1 MKILFLCTAH
11 NSLSQ
16 RLYLALS
23 NTHDVTVEYALS
35 DALMISAAQLARPD
49 LIICPFLT
57 SRVPKEV
64 YDNYLTLIIHPGPP
78 GDVGPSALDWVL
90 LGDDGSEEVADRILT
105 GLDSD
110 NCKSGRT
117 HWGITILQAIEEF
130 DAGPVWAFEQFLIDI
145 DQPGLTKSEL
155 YRGPVSRAAISATLA
170 AIGRIED
177 AARDSMASGYSNGIN
192 GHSHPLSPA
201 VLKVTPHLKAHPD
214 FKYFSVGSHQ
224 AFRGGKTF
232 HRPLLKAAQRD
243 FDAKRHTA
251 QQISRR
257 IRCGDSQPGS
267 LSKIFGV
274 NLYIY
279 GGIIEDAPGGPNP
292 GAVPGAAPGT
302 IVATRNEAVCI
313 STCDGRG
320 VWITHVRR
328 PKRTTD
334 TALWPKV
341 PAVFGLVEL
350 GILTPADVRKLQWDL
365 PNDWVKA
372 TYSTFQ
378 EVWVDF
384 ANYGDS
390 KQAAYLYF
398 DFYNGAMSTNQCS
411 HLIEAMDYILSH
423 HTTENPIH
431 AVVLMGGSYFS
442 NGIALNVIEAA
453 ESPSTESWLNINRID
468 DVVYYLLHE
477 FPSRNILTIA
487 GVRGNAAAGGVALS
501 TACDVVIAGSEVVL
515 NPAYRGIGLY
525 GSEYHSL
532 SYFGRCGNDKAR
544 QILRDMVPMSPFE
557 ARSIGLIDHVFPGTG
572 HVLEKRI
579 RNHVAVVVK
588 SGKPS
593 PSKIMWKSRVD
604 LSQAGLA
611 QARAMELSEMANDF
625 YSARSARYHSRR
637 FAFVR
642 KIKPTQT
649 PLRFASHRRFDD
661 SCLDEEERDSF
672 DDVGHFERL
681 AEERLLAAF
690 LKKMEEHQLLSIPS
704 PVMGKG
710 LIGLNGGEV
719 KHPDS
724 LFACYYEPIDRV
736 PTPSL
741 TLSSKSSVQCL
752 SVSSPATLPVGV
764 TH

>member
-23 NTHDVTVEYALS
+23 NSHDVTIEYALS
-35 DALMISAAQLARPD
+35 DAVMISATQLAKPD

-57 SRVPKEV
+57 SKVPKGV

-90 LGDDGSEEVADRILT
+90 LGDDGSQEAGERVLT

-117 HWGITILQAIEEF
+117 HWGITVLQAIEEF
-130 DAGPVWAFEQFLIDI
+130 DAGPVWAFEQFQIDI

-155 YRGPVSRAAISATLA
+155 YRGPVSRAAISATLV
-170 AIGRIED
+170 AITRIEN
-177 AARDSMASGYSNGIN
+177 AARDIMATGFTNGAIALQK
-192 GHSHPLSPA
+192 PPSPTP
-201 VLKVTPHLKAHPD
+201 LKVTPHLRAHPD
-214 FKYFSVGSHQ
+214 YKLLSVGSQ
-224 AFRGGKTF
+224 QTFRGGKTF

-243 FDAKRHTA
+243 FDLKRHTA

-267 LSKIFGV
+267 LSKVFGT
-274 NLYIY
+274 NLYVY
-279 GGIIEDAPGGPNP
+279 GGIIDDTPGGPNP

-328 PKRTTD
+328 PKRAQD
-334 TALWPKV
+334 TSLWPKV
-341 PAVFGLVEL
+341 PAVSGLLEL
-350 GILTPADVRKLQWDL
+350 GILTTADARKLQWDL
-365 PNDWVKA
+365 PNDWIKSPF
-372 TYSTFQ
+372 STFQ

-384 ANYGDS
+384 ASYGES

-398 DFYNGAMSTNQCS
+398 DFYNGAMSTSQCS
-411 HLIEAMDYILSH
+411 HLIEAMDFIISQH
-423 HTTENPIH
+423 STEKPIQ

-453 ESPSTESWLNINRID
+453 RSPSKESWLNINRID

-477 FPSRNILTIA
+477 FPSQNILTIA
-487 GVRGNAAAGGVALS
+487 GVRGNAAAGGVALA

-532 SYFGRCGNDKAR
+532 SYFGRCGKDKANEL
-544 QILRDMVPMSPFE
+544 LRGMMPVSPFE
-557 ARSIGLIDHVFPGTG
+557 ARSIGLVDHVFPGTG
-572 HVLEKRI
+572 QVLEKRI

-588 SGKPS
+588 SGKPR
-593 PSKIMWKSRVD
+593 PGKISWKSKVD
-604 LSQAGLA
+604 LSQEAMA
-611 QARAMELSEMANDF
+611 RARAMELAEMANDF
-625 YSARSARYHSRR
+625 YSARATRYHSRR
-637 FAFVR
+637 FNFVR
-642 KIKPTQT
+642 KVKPTQT
-649 PLRFASHRRFDD
+649 PLRFATHRRLGDMN
-661 SCLDEEERDSF
+661 LDEEERDSF
-672 DDVGHFERL
+672 DDVGHYERL
-681 AEERLLAAF
+681 AEQKLFASI
-690 LKKMEEHQLLSIPS
+690 LKKIEENRLLSIQTPTLE
-704 PVMGKG
+704 KG
-710 LIGLNGGEV
+710 VVGLTVAEV
-719 KHPDS
+719 KNQEN
-724 LFACYYEPIDRV
+724 LFGCYYEPVERMS
-736 PTPSL
+736 TPSL
-741 TLSSKSSVQCL
+741 TLSSKSSTGCL
-752 SVSSPATLPVGV
+752 SITSPAVVSPGAV
-764 TH
+764 H